1 MIGGVTRRKFI
12 VISGAAAGFAL
23 APFGTSRKAADNLVE
38 WSGMSLGAAATIRIN
53 HPDSTVA
60 RRLIA
65 NVVREAQQLEAVLSL
80 YQPESSLC
88 ELNRRKV
95 LVAPP
100 AALID
105 VLTLCDEAWRIT
117 RGMFDPTVQPLWQCY
132 VDHFSRSGP
141 ASPGPSVDQ
150 KAKAIELVGWQ
161 KLGFDRNGI
170 VFERRGMGLTLNGIA
185 QGYITDRVVERLR
198 NGGIENCLV
207 DMGEIRGI
215 GKRPDGQPWEVALEN
230 GPGKIEEERPERLL
244 NKAIA
249 TSSATG
255 FQFDA
260 KGHCNHLFDPRNGI
274 CASPA
279 RTLSVTADTAA
290 KADALSTAFSLM
302 SEREI
307 RAVVQALN
315 DVEVRIGGWTAST
328 RNAERT

>member
-1 MIGGVTRRKFI
+1 MIVGGVTRRKFI

-23 APFGTSRKAADNLVE
+23 APFGTSRKATDNLVE
-38 WSGMSLGAAATIRIN
+38 WSGKSLGASAAIRIN
-53 HPDSTVA
+53 HPDRTVA
-60 RRLIA
+60 RQLIA
-65 NVVREAQQLEAVLSL
+65 NVIREARRLESIFSL

-88 ELNRRKV
+88 ELNRRQV

-100 AALID
+100 TALID
-105 VLTLCDEAWRIT
+105 VLALCDEAWRVT
-117 RGMFDPTVQPLWQCY
+117 GGMFDPTVQPLWQCY
-132 VDHFSRSGP
+132 LDHFLLCGP
-141 ASPGPSVDQ
+141 ASPGPSTDQ
-150 KAKAIELVGWQ
+150 KAEAIELVGWQ

-185 QGYITDRVVERLR
+185 QGYITDRAVERLR

-215 GKRPDGQPWEVALEN
+215 GKRPDGQPWQVALEK
-230 GPGKIEEERPERLL
+230 GPGNIERPERLL
-244 NKAIA
+244 NKAVA

-255 FQFDA
+255 FQFDVE
-260 KGHCNHLFDPRNGI
+260 GHCNHLFDPRKGI

-279 RTLSVTADTAA
+279 RTISVIADTAA

-307 RAVVQALN
+307 TAAVQALN

-328 RNAERT
+328 RNAPRT